1 MRFEYTLSTLTKII
15 AIQKGVIH
23 MKVKVSYSDLDDR
36 KYIGRVLGV
45 FGLFAA
51 GAALNVAWPALAHI
65 GSKLV
70 G

>member
-1 MRFEYTLSTLTKII
+1 
-15 AIQKGVIH
+15 

-51 GAALNVAWPALAHI
+51 GAALNVAWPALSHI
-65 GSKLV
+65 GARLI

>member
-1 MRFEYTLSTLTKII
+1 
-15 AIQKGVIH
+15 

-51 GAALNVAWPALAHI
+51 GAALNIAWPALSDI
-65 GSKLV
+65 GSRLI

>member
-1 MRFEYTLSTLTKII
+1 
-15 AIQKGVIH
+15 
-23 MKVKVSYSDLDDR
+23 MKVKSSYSDLDDR

-51 GAALNVAWPALAHI
+51 GAALNLAWPALSHI
-65 GSKLV
+65 GGKLI